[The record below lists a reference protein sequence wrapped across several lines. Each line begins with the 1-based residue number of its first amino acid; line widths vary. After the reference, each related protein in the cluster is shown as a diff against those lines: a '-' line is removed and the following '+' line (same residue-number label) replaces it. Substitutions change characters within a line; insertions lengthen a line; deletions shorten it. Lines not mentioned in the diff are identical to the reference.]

1 MLNLSIAFICSFLA
15 TWLVVSSG
23 ALQCRFFLDRDLSGV
38 QKNHAVAV
46 PRVGGAA
53 IVIASTITV
62 ALSVFLGTSPT
73 REALLLLC
81 CSIPA
86 FAGGLAEDLTK
97 RVSPRT
103 RLLCA
108 LGAALAGCW
117 ALGGVATRVDSPII
131 DDLLRFAPIAI
142 GFTMITVAGLTNAIN
157 IIDGLNGLASVV
169 TLLIFASICHVGYE
183 VGDFLVASF
192 ALVMIGAIAG
202 FLLWNFPNAQIFL
215 GDGGA
220 YFIGFVMAELL
231 IRLISRHPQVSAWY
245 ALVAIY
251 PVFETIF
258 SIYRRRI
265 LRGRSVSMPDGL
277 HLHTLIY
284 KRITRRGGTAAK
296 PHQRTR
302 RNSLASVYI
311 WLLSLISIVPATFFW
326 RSPYVLAATALAFMV
341 AYVWLYASIVQLRTP
356 RWLKLAN
363 SPALSHSARQTS
375 AIDAGIAN
383 RGTVV
388 AESDGASRGSD

>member
-1 MLNLSIAFICSFLA
+1 MFNLSIAFITSFLA
-15 TWLVVSSG
+15 TWLVVRFG
-23 ALQCRFFLDRDLSGV
+23 AVHCRFTMDRDLSGV

-53 IVIASTITV
+53 IVISSAITIASS
-62 ALSVFLGTSPT
+62 LFLGTSPT
-73 REALLLLC
+73 VEALLLLC

-86 FAGGLAEDLTK
+86 FGSGLVEDLTK
-97 RVSPRT
+97 RVSPRA

-117 ALGGVATRVDSPII
+117 VMGAVATRVDLPVI
-131 DDLLRFAPIAI
+131 DNLLRLAPIGI
-142 GFTMITVAGLTNAIN
+142 GFSMIVVAGLTNAVN

-169 TLLIFASICHVGYE
+169 ALLIFASICHVGYE

-192 ALVMIGAIAG
+192 ALVMIGSITG

-231 IRLISRHPQVSAWY
+231 ILLIVRHPQVSAWY

-251 PVFETIF
+251 PVFETLF

-265 LRGRSVSMPDGL
+265 LRGRSVGMPDGL

-284 KRITRRGGTAAK
+284 KRITRGGGVASDA
-296 PHQRTR
+296 HQRTR
-302 RNSLASVYI
+302 RNSLASVYL
-311 WLLSLISIVPATFFW
+311 WLISLISIVPATLFW
-326 RSPYVLAATALAFMV
+326 RSPIVLAATALAFIV
-341 AYVWLYASIVQLRTP
+341 VYVWLYTSIVKLRTP
-356 RWLKLAN
+356 RWLMLSN
-363 SPALSHSARQTS
+363 SLELPAAQARRQ
-375 AIDAGIAN
+375 
-383 RGTVV
+383 R
-388 AESDGASRGSD
+388 

>member
-1 MLNLSIAFICSFLA
+1 MLNLSIAFITSFLA
-15 TWLVVSSG
+15 TWLVVRFG
-23 ALQCRFFLDRDLSGV
+23 AQHCRFAMDMDLGGV

-53 IVIASTITV
+53 IAVASAITV
-62 ALSVFLGTSPT
+62 ATSTFLGTSPT
-73 REALLLLC
+73 AEALLLLG
-81 CSIPA
+81 CSVPA
-86 FAGGLAEDLTK
+86 FGSGLVEDLTK
-97 RVSPRT
+97 RVSPRA

-117 ALGGVATRVDSPII
+117 ALGAVATRVDSPVI
-131 DDLLRFAPIAI
+131 DDLLRLAPIGI
-142 GFTMITVAGLTNAIN
+142 GFTMIVVAGLTNAVN

-169 TLLIFASICHVGYE
+169 SLFIFASICHVGYE

-192 ALVMIGAIAG
+192 ALTMIGAIAG

-231 IRLISRHPQVSAWY
+231 ILLIIRHPQVSAWY

-251 PVFETIF
+251 PAFETLF

-265 LRGRSVSMPDGL
+265 LRGRSVGMPDGL

-284 KRITRRGGTAAK
+284 KRITRRGGTPSDA
-296 PHQRTR
+296 HQRTR
-302 RNSLASVYI
+302 RNSLASVYL
-311 WLLSLISIVPATFFW
+311 WLISLMSIVPATFFW
-326 RSPYVLAATALAFMV
+326 HSPYVLAATSLAFIIV
-341 AYVWLYASIVQLRTP
+341 YVWLYASIVKLRTP
-356 RWLKLAN
+356 RWLILPNAPEL
-363 SPALSHSARQTS
+363 PAAPAKRQ
-375 AIDAGIAN
+375 
-383 RGTVV
+383 R
-388 AESDGASRGSD
+388 

>member
-1 MLNLSIAFICSFLA
+1 MFNLSIAFITSFLA
-15 TWLVVSSG
+15 TWLVVRFG
-23 ALQCRFFLDRDLSGV
+23 GLHCRFFMDGDLRGV

-53 IVIASTITV
+53 IVISSATTIAS
-62 ALSVFLGTSPT
+62 ALVLGTSPT
-73 REALLLLC
+73 VEASLLLC

-86 FAGGLAEDLTK
+86 FGSGLVEDLTK
-97 RVSPRT
+97 RVSPRA

-117 ALGGVATRVDSPII
+117 ALGAVATRVDLPLI
-131 DDLLRFAPIAI
+131 DSLLRLAPIGI
-142 GFTMITVAGLTNAIN
+142 GFTMIGVAGLTNAVN

-169 TLLIFASICHVGYE
+169 AILIFASICHVGYE

-192 ALVMIGAIAG
+192 ALMMIGAITG

-231 IRLISRHPQVSAWY
+231 ILLIVRHPQVSAWY

-251 PVFETIF
+251 PVFETLF

-265 LRGRSVSMPDGL
+265 LRGRSVGLPDGL

-284 KRITRRGGTAAK
+284 KRITRGGSTTSDA
-296 PHQRTR
+296 HQRTR
-302 RNSLASVYI
+302 RNSLASVYL
-311 WLLSLISIVPATFFW
+311 WLISLISIVPATFFW
-326 RSPYVLAATALAFMV
+326 RSPLVLAATALAFIIV
-341 AYVWLYASIVQLRTP
+341 YVWLYTSIVKLRTP
-356 RWLKLAN
+356 RWLILAN
-363 SPALSHSARQTS
+363 SLELAAAQARRQ
-375 AIDAGIAN
+375 
-383 RGTVV
+383 R
-388 AESDGASRGSD
+388 